1 VNGAIITVNL
11 HRIGNTPSDLSLT
24 CLIENCVLVDA
35 KPRMGLDLKIRASK
49 RKEMGAE
56 DLWTSLDEPQNKV
69 EKIRLI
75 PNDSGNSL
83 EANQLSKSEHFYLM
97 ISFELI

>member
-56 DLWTSLDEPQNKV
+56 ESLDEPQNKV

-75 PNDSGNSL
+75 QNDSGNSL